1 MKKIVFAIFVCGF
14 ISSNIYASTVVNE
27 TIKDEKLYIEYKIE
41 ENEIENFYNNLDNT
55 IKRDNITY
63 NKKSYDVK
71 KSKQEETVEI
81 SDIREI
87 ISNTNSLD
95 GILNQ
100 LPKNI
105 EYNLNGYTGANVLD
119 YNNIE
124 IIRINNGYYEEY
136 VDEVKQYFDL
146 SKNDMSFIPKTINKD
161 GIELYLI
168 NVTWYPQ
175 TFKNTGEIQIADLYR
190 CDALYRGVK
199 RINNPTTYR
208 VIANY
213 NGTAKKEYMKID
225 GITVE
230 YEKINNENVQQVKE
244 DNKSNLIVPITA
256 TSTGLVILFI
266 FILNTNKVKVYTMQ
280 NGKYRYVGKYNI
292 KNNEID
298 ISKNKKLLD
307 GICRIKLTTNLYSR
321 LKNKELTIKNN
332 DISRKIKVE
341 NKIFEIKF

>member
-1 MKKIVFAIFVCGF
+1 
-14 ISSNIYASTVVNE
+14 
-27 TIKDEKLYIEYKIE
+27 
-41 ENEIENFYNNLDNT
+41 
-55 IKRDNITY
+55 
-63 NKKSYDVK
+63 
-71 KSKQEETVEI
+71 
-81 SDIREI
+81 
-87 ISNTNSLD
+87 
-95 GILNQ
+95 
-100 LPKNI
+100 
-105 EYNLNGYTGANVLD
+105 
-119 YNNIE
+119 
-124 IIRINNGYYEEY
+124 
-136 VDEVKQYFDL
+136 
-146 SKNDMSFIPKTINKD
+146 MSFIPKTINKD

-321 LKNKELTIKNN
+321 LKNKELIIKNN
-332 DISRKIKVE
+332 NISRKIKVE